1 MSSLAAGFVTRMR
14 KLAGS
19 SHGETTPRSKVPGNK
34 RLKQS
39 DPDGEAQ
46 NNSAII
52 VVDSPKWGL
61 GHPVGF
67 GGCNL
72 GGSHE
77 A

>member
-1 MSSLAAGFVTRMR
+1 M
-14 KLAGS
+14 
-19 SHGETTPRSKVPGNK
+19 ETTPRSEVPGNK

-39 DPDGEAQ
+39 DPDGEAR

-52 VVDSPKWGL
+52 VVDSPKRGL
-61 GHPVGF
+61 GRPIGF